1 MPGWA
6 WKPQNRVV
14 FYNAAQRHG
23 ATAKC
28 FSPAG
33 RASASALPGLLKRAS
48 PALFRPGDLKFGGLG
63 MLVFSGSMYRVGHGA
78 FVAEIMGQFGQ
89 WEPPKKCA

>member
-1 MPGWA
+1 MGVLPRGKIRGDQPVGPGTW
-6 WKPQNRVV
+6 
-14 FYNAAQRHG
+14 
-23 ATAKC
+23 
-28 FSPAG
+28 
-33 RASASALPGLLKRAS
+33 
-48 PALFRPGDLKFGGLG
+48 DLKFGGLG